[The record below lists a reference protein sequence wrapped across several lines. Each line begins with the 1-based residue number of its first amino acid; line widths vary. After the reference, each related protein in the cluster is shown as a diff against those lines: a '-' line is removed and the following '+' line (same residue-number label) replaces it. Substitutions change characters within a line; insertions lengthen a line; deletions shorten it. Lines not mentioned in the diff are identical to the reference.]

1 MIKVNLVK
9 SGENIYV
16 KDMRGNVVAWF
27 ADYTKLAVPGKYE
40 YHLDTDEPGR
50 IDLVM
55 LKKQKKNRDSK

>member
-1 MIKVNLVK
+1 
-9 SGENIYV
+9 
-16 KDMRGNVVAWF
+16 MRGNVVAWF